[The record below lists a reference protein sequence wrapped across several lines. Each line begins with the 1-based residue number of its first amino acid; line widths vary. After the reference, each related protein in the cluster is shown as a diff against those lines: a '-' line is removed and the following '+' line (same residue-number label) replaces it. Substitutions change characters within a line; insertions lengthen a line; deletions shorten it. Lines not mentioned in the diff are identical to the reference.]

1 MYDALKKADEQRR
14 AVAKA
19 SDDLRGVMDENLCRR
34 LIETCETLCHDPHTL
49 DGAFHKWKG
58 RMLRSAW
65 AERPVHADVQDRIN
79 AKTPSHE
86 IMADHHA
93 SHKLKHELHRPN
105 PSFRDDLAP
114 LPDLQRSRSKRPR
127 TAPVG
132 LRRQTRPSS
141 ARGLRPYA
149 YEASSS
155 SPNEA
160 YRQTRRAPV
169 HLPSL
174 RGRCMHKLGSDVPD
188 GHKIVVGSHGV
199 GRPTSSGRGA
209 LSNIGAARRPRTA
222 PSRPV
227 LY

>member
-1 MYDALKKADEQRR
+1 MAWRFTKVFVLNSLVDFHT
-14 AVAKA
+14 
-19 SDDLRGVMDENLCRR
+19 GVMDENLCRR

-58 RMLRSAW
+58 RMLRRTW
-65 AERPVHADVQDRIN
+65 NERPVHADVQDRIN
-79 AKTPSHE
+79 AKASSLE
-86 IMADHHA
+86 VMAAHHA
-93 SHKLKHELHRPN
+93 FHKRKHELHRPN

-114 LPDLQRSRSKRPR
+114 LPDLQKSRQKRPR

-209 LSNIGAARRPRTA
+209 LSNIGSSRRPRTA
-222 PSRPV
+222 PSRSV